1 MRHFRFLLAALL
13 LLTLAVTPASAQIR
27 DEYDPGAATGGVTGT
42 LSSQPWQ
49 PSEAVLYDNGPFETT
64 AGESLLENVTLG
76 LTTLGAAA
84 QGASGNAVADDFTVG
99 DANGWAVTQ
108 VTGFTYQSFSPN
120 VSTVT
125 EVNVRIYDG
134 DPNAGGTVVFDGSG
148 GCLSATT
155 ETNVF
160 RYAESAGFNMD
171 RAIFSATC
179 AVGMDLPAGGYWAEF
194 GFVGSGASGP
204 WAPPVTI
211 LGTSPV
217 PGANAQ
223 QFFGGA
229 WQNIVDGGNGDA
241 LAVPFIVEGDVIS
254 VFVPVQ
260 PIPTLGQWGMIV
272 FTLLL
277 IALGIFTLS
286 RRRQQTA

>member
-1 MRHFRFLLAALL
+1 MRHFRFFVAALL
-13 LLTLAVTPASAQIR
+13 LLTLAVIPASAQSR
-27 DEYDPGAATGGVTGT
+27 DEYDPAGAVGGATGT

-76 LTTLGAAA
+76 LTTLGAGA
-84 QGASGNAVADDFTVG
+84 QFTVGNSVADDFTVAG
-99 DANGWAVTQ
+99 NGWTVDQ
-108 VTGFTYQSFSPN
+108 ITGFTYQSFSPN

-125 EVNVRIYDG
+125 QVHVRIYDG
-134 DPNAGGTVVFDGSG
+134 DPSGAPTVVFDGFG
-148 GCLSATT
+148 GCLATTT

-171 RAIFSATC
+171 RAIFTAPCT
-179 AVGMDLPAGGYWAEF
+179 VGMDLPAGTYWVEF
-194 GFVGSGASGP
+194 AFSGTGASGP

-217 PGANAQ
+217 PGANSQ
-223 QFFGGA
+223 QNTGA
-229 WQNIVDGGNGDA
+229 WAPLTDGGTGDA
-241 LAVPFIVEGDVIS
+241 LAIPFIVEGDPIS
-254 VFVPVQ
+254 VFTPVQ
-260 PIPTLGQWGMIV
+260 PIPTLGQWGMIA

-277 IALGIFTLS
+277 IALGIYTLS
-286 RRRQQTA
+286 RRRRQTA